1 MRKTICLAIIA
12 IFVITSWFGFFAGQI
27 RAVTG
32 VPEASVSSET
42 EEASMSATPIP
53 TEAKPKENLT
63 EPSSPE
69 VKYRLES
76 VLERQEVDGWNGL
89 NSMRKVVRVA
99 IDRGVSANT
108 IVLLLLLPL
117 VATLVSVLHYIF
129 GLTGYGI
136 FMPTMLAI
144 TFLATGIFGGLLLF
158 AIILTI
164 SLVGSM
170 MLKKLRLHF
179 WPSRSIN
186 LALIAFGTF
195 GLMFLSSFIPFGD
208 ISNISI
214 FPILFMILLA
224 EEFVRTQLVKSRNE
238 AMKLTLGTLIVA
250 IGGAVTMSF
259 RWVQEMVLLNPEI
272 AILLVIVI
280 NIVVGSYKGIRLSEV
295 SRFKKA
301 IREK

>member
-1 MRKTICLAIIA
+1 MKILKYFVAILL
-12 IFVITSWFGFFAGQI
+12 FLVLGLVVSGKI
-27 RAVTG
+27 RAVSPT
-32 VPEASVSSET
+32 VEASL
-42 EEASMSATPIP
+42 SATPTEASLSATPLP
-53 TEAKPKENLT
+53 TEIKPKENIT

-76 VLERQEVDGWNGL
+76 VLDRQQIDGWNGV

-99 IDRGVSANT
+99 INRGVSANT

-117 VATLVSVLHYIF
+117 VATLVSVLHYVF

-136 FMPTMLAI
+136 FMPTMLAV

-158 AIILTI
+158 AMILAI
-164 SLVGSM
+164 SLAGSM
-170 MLKKLRLHF
+170 MLRKLKLHF

-186 LALIAFGTF
+186 LTFIAFGTF
-195 GLMFLSSFIPFGD
+195 GLMFVSSFIPFVD

-224 EEFVRTQLVKSRNE
+224 EEFVRTQLVKSRDE

-250 IGGAVTMSF
+250 IGGAVTMNF
-259 RWVQEMVLLNPEI
+259 RWIQEMVLLYPEI
-272 AILLVIVI
+272 TLLTVIVI
-280 NIVVGSYKGIRLSEV
+280 NIIVGNYTGIRLLEIK
-295 SRFKKA
+295 RFRKA
-301 IREK
+301 VRE

>member
-1 MRKTICLAIIA
+1 MRKNIIITIW
-12 IFVITSWFGFFAGQI
+12 VMAGMVWLSGLGSKVL
-27 RAVTG
+27 AVTE
-32 VPEASVSSET
+32 VPEASVSAET
-42 EEASMSATPIP
+42 EEASVSATPIP
-53 TEAKPKENLT
+53 TEVKPKENIT

-76 VLERQEVDGWNGL
+76 VLERQEVDGWNGI
-89 NSMRKVVRVA
+89 NSLRKVVRVA

-117 VATLVSVLHYIF
+117 VATLVSVLHYVF
-129 GLTGYGI
+129 GLSGYGI
-136 FMPTMLAI
+136 FTPTMLAV
-144 TFLATGIFGGLLLF
+144 TFLATGILGGLLLF
-158 AIILTI
+158 ALILAI
-164 SLVGSM
+164 SLVGNM
-170 MLKKLRLHF
+170 ILKKLRLHF

-186 LALIAFGTF
+186 LAFIAFGTF
-195 GLMFLSSFIPFGD
+195 GLMFVSSFMPFVD

-224 EEFVRTQLVKSRNE
+224 EEFVRTQLVKSRDE
-238 AMKLTLGTLIVA
+238 AMKLTLGTLVLA

-259 RWVQEMVLLNPEI
+259 RWAQEMVLLNPEI
-272 AILLVIVI
+272 TILLVIVI
-280 NIVVGSYKGIRLSEV
+280 NLLVGSYTGIRLLEI

>member
-1 MRKTICLAIIA
+1 MKILKYFVAILM
-12 IFVITSWFGFFAGQI
+12 FLVLGLVVSGKI
-27 RAVTG
+27 RAVSPTI
-32 VPEASVSSET
+32 EASL
-42 EEASMSATPIP
+42 SATPTEASLSATPLP
-53 TEAKPKENLT
+53 TEIKPKENIT

-76 VLERQEVDGWNGL
+76 VLDRQQIDGWNGV

-99 IDRGVSANT
+99 INRGVSANT

-117 VATLVSVLHYIF
+117 VATLVSVLHYVF

-136 FMPTMLAI
+136 FMPTMLAV

-158 AIILTI
+158 AMILAI
-164 SLVGSM
+164 SLAGSM
-170 MLKKLRLHF
+170 MLRKLKLHF

-186 LALIAFGTF
+186 LTFIAFGTF
-195 GLMFLSSFIPFGD
+195 GLMFVSSFIPFVD

-224 EEFVRTQLVKSRNE
+224 EEFVRTQLVKSRDE

-250 IGGAVTMSF
+250 IGGAVTMNF
-259 RWVQEMVLLNPEI
+259 RWIQEMVLLYPEI
-272 AILLVIVI
+272 TLLTVIVI
-280 NIVVGSYKGIRLSEV
+280 NIIVGNYTGIRLLEIK
-295 SRFKKA
+295 RFRKA
-301 IREK
+301 VRE